1 LVIQDETLV
10 TVAERNMQG
19 IVPLYYE
26 MAKAPAEEINSED
39 IYKSLI
45 MAYKA
50 NIGEISNNITKIWNS
65 HNIDLDVIKWLC
77 MENNFTIDFAKTL
90 YMPTRPINV
99 NEIISKYIKARVP
112 HFFIYAK
119 DKEEGKVEVLNNS
132 VVNMLETI
140 IPNKRIHFVKVAG
153 KLNYRM
159 LMKNRRIKLD
169 EEIIN
174 TYEKLDKN
182 KKWMSKRKD
191 NNETNEILYIYK
203 VIREEILKIN
213 NDIDYVVDVLVK
225 YLYQKKSSRKDTL
238 WKSFGDVLYAN
249 LCVNLNNTKQCEC
262 CGVRIEV
269 TSNKVKYCE
278 ECAREVNIQK
288 TIANRKSKNNCLK

>member
-1 LVIQDETLV
+1 
-10 TVAERNMQG
+10 
-19 IVPLYYE
+19 
-26 MAKAPAEEINSED
+26 
-39 IYKSLI
+39 
-45 MAYKA
+45 
-50 NIGEISNNITKIWNS
+50 
-65 HNIDLDVIKWLC
+65 
-77 MENNFTIDFAKTL
+77 
-90 YMPTRPINV
+90 MPTRPTNV

-112 HFFIYAK
+112 HFFMYAK

-159 LMKNRRIKLD
+159 LMKNSRVKLD
-169 EEIIN
+169 EEMIN

-249 LCVNLNNTKQCEC
+249 LCINLENTKQCEC

-269 TSNKVKYCE
+269 TSNRSKYCDDCWKVKQKE
-278 ECAREVNIQK
+278 LKRKWWNKNKLLEV
-288 TIANRKSKNNCLK
+288 